1 MLKLVCL
8 VRLAE
13 HPSLEGQKQVFVW
26 ERLAEHSSLG
36 RLKLVCRVRLAEHP
50 SPGRAK
56 NRCLSGKGWLNIP
69 PLGVVWERLAEHP
82 SQGGPKTGVCLG
94 KAG

>member
-26 ERLAEHSSLG
+26 ERLAKHSSLG
-36 RLKLVCRVRLAEHP
+36 WPKLVCLVRLAEHP
-50 SPGRAK
+50 SLGGPKTGV
-56 NRCLSGKGWLNIP
+56 CLKQ
-69 PLGVVWERLAEHP
+69 VFVWERLAEHP
-82 SQGGPKTGVCLG
+82 SLGGPKTGVCLG